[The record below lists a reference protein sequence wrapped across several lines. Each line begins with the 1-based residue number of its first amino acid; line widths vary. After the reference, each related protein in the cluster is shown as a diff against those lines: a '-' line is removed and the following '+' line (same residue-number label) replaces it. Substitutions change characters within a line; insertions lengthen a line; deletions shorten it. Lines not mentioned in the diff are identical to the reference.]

1 MKGGLP
7 WRRCPKE
14 HQFMSRSYR
23 QPYAATT
30 GVQSASRDKQQASHS
45 VRRRINQWLHIQ
57 YAKGGEFELVPHRLE
72 CQHNDVWCWDRDGKR
87 RLQVPDARDWSCH
100 CLAVNGSTLSRT
112 ENGAM
117 NSGRPAGTSG
127 CGGSKR
133 GGSAGRA
140 HRIRNA
146 ERRSVRCRYAPP
158 SLQAGS

>member
-1 MKGGLP
+1 MPSACTRENAVRIRASAPTSVAVAEGLRHWIVAPVMRVQVPPVTPMKGGLP

-87 RLQVPDARDWSCH
+87 RL
-100 CLAVNGSTLSRT
+100 
-112 ENGAM
+112 
-117 NSGRPAGTSG
+117 
-127 CGGSKR
+127 
-133 GGSAGRA
+133 
-140 HRIRNA
+140 
-146 ERRSVRCRYAPP
+146 
-158 SLQAGS
+158 